1 MKKFI
6 SANLRVLVLAVAM
19 VASGLGLGVV
29 HAANGGITISPTSI
43 NHEIAPGASYK
54 TEILVVNQGEIDQNY
69 KIYATPY
76 SVTGDEYKPYFE
88 PVKGALDITKWFS
101 FERTG
106 GPIKVGNQDT
116 IPFTISV
123 PKGTGAGSY
132 YATVFAETSDAAK
145 SGVVT
150 RKRVG
155 TVVYIRVS
163 GNAVER
169 GSVDSWQVPWLQQD
183 PLHATLKMAN
193 TGSVH
198 YEAGIKIKVDDVFGG
213 TKFNYERKPK
223 VLPQKLRSIPVV
235 WEDGAKFG
243 LFKVSGEVKYFDKT
257 AKLPTRYVFI
267 ANTPMRIITAGMLIA
282 FVAAVIFVGKKRV
295 ARK

>member
-1 MKKFI
+1 MKKI
-6 SANLRVLVLAVAM
+6 ILANIKVLALAAVMA
-19 VASGLGLGVV
+19 VGGLGMGIV
-29 HAANGGITISPTSI
+29 HAANGGLTISPTSI
-43 NHEIAPGASYK
+43 NKEIDPGASYSS
-54 TEILVVNQGEIDQNY
+54 EILVVNQGETDQSY
-69 KIYATPY
+69 KVYATPY
-76 SVTGDEYKPYFE
+76 SVTGDDYKPYFT
-88 PVKGALDITKWFS
+88 PIKGAVDISKWFT
-101 FERTG
+101 FTRTG
-106 GPIKVGNQDT
+106 GPIKVGNQDS
-116 IPFTISV
+116 IPFTINV

-132 YATVFAETSDAAK
+132 YATVFAETEDK
-145 SGVVT
+145 GNGGVVT

-155 TVVYIRVS
+155 TVIYIRVS
-163 GNAVER
+163 GKAVEK
-169 GSVDSWQVPWLQQD
+169 GSVDTWSASWLQRD

-198 YEAGIKIKVDDVFGG
+198 YEADVKVKVDDVFGG
-213 TKFNYERKPK
+213 TKFIYERKPK

-243 LFKVSGEVKYFDKT
+243 IFKVSGEVKYFDQT

-267 ANTPMRIITAGMLIA
+267 ANTPMRIITAGMLLA